1 MPKITLRKPRGFM
14 LESAAAFYADFTPG
28 CGMAA
33 ASTNGLTLALR
44 VDRSFEPAAVRIDDT
59 GATLTLDVAGT
70 ADVATVRDQ
79 VARIL
84 GLEGDADAWSA
95 LGREDAVVG
104 KLQAEFPGFFTAAKS
119 SPYDAAAWAVLAPRM
134 PMRTAASV
142 KLAMSRVHGAAP
154 VDALPLAE
162 PRVLHGLA
170 HVLGA
175 SAISPEEFVR
185 RAERFRPFRMW
196 VAVLLSRHLAR
207 TDGWR
212 APSLGRERARAG
224 RALSR
229 RLRRGSK
236 DYGES
241 AA

>member
-1 MPKITLRKPRGFM
+1 
-14 LESAAAFYADFTPG
+14 
-28 CGMAA
+28 
-33 ASTNGLTLALR
+33 
-44 VDRSFEPAAVRIDDT
+44 
-59 GATLTLDVAGT
+59 
-70 ADVATVRDQ
+70 
-79 VARIL
+79 
-84 GLEGDADAWSA
+84 
-95 LGREDAVVG
+95 
-104 KLQAEFPGFFTAAKS
+104 
-119 SPYDAAAWAVLAPRM
+119 M

-142 KLAMSRVHGAAP
+142 KLAMSRVHGDALTLRGAEYHVFPGPARLAELEAFPGVPPEKMARLRGVARAALDGKLDAATLRAMPESAALHELQRLRGVGPWAASHIYFRGAAP